1 MLLTKRLV
9 GLAGIALL
17 TVAAFAQIPV
27 AEMDIPAFHKGPP
40 KTAQK
45 PLLQGDQLKGPY
57 FAHPYQVTAYRMA
70 AQIPDVLYQLPC
82 YCRCDMALGHKS
94 LRSCYED
101 THGATCSICMRE
113 AVYAYQEKKKGK
125 TAAQIRAGIER
136 ADYLMV
142 DLESSKL

>member
-1 MLLTKRLV
+1 MKRIIGLV
-9 GLAGIALL
+9 GVGLL
-17 TVAAFAQIPV
+17 TVVAFAQIPV
-27 AEMDIPAFHKGPP
+27 AEMDVPSFHKTPP
-40 KTAQK
+40 KTPQK
-45 PLLQGDQLKGPY
+45 PILAGDQLTGEY
-57 FAHPYQVTAYRMA
+57 FRHDYQVAAYKMA
-70 AQIPDVLYQLPC
+70 NEVPDILYQLPC

-136 ADYLMV
+136 ADYLPI
-142 DLESSKL
+142 DLENIKMQ